1 MPRRS
6 NASVF
11 LTQDKRFPLCRL
23 WHNTKVTIDAYVL
36 LKFAA
41 LGVATLLVGIATAWG
56 ATALWYQASGGRALK
71 TLIVGVW
78 LTLCAALLVS
88 AWRDLALFSLTAFAV
103 SYSLLLW
110 WWHRIPASN
119 DRIWADDVAQMSTGS
134 VSGNRVTL
142 RNLRNFDWRTRTDY
156 TQRWETRSYDLQE
169 LMSVDMILSYWR
181 GPAIA
186 HMLISFGFESAGHV
200 VFSVEIRRERNENF
214 SEIGGFFKQFELSI
228 IACDERDV
236 VRVRTNVRQ
245 EDAYLYRM
253 KMPRAAMRSLFLGYI
268 EEANKLI
275 HTPRFYNT
283 ITVNCTTLV
292 YHMMKRIVGYLPL
305 DWRILFTG
313 HLAAYVYR
321 VGGLD
326 TRYTLDELQR
336 MGQITERAKRSDRS
350 ASFSQDIRNGIP
362 PLDAPRD

>member
-1 MPRRS
+1 M
-6 NASVF
+6 
-11 LTQDKRFPLCRL
+11 
-23 WHNTKVTIDAYVL
+23 TIDAYAL
-36 LKFAA
+36 LKFVA
-41 LGVATLLVGIATAWG
+41 LGVATLLVTIATAWG
-56 ATALWYQASGGRALK
+56 ATALWYQVRGGRGLKALA
-71 TLIVGVW
+71 VGAW
-78 LTLCAALLVS
+78 LLLCALLLVA
-88 AWRDLALFSLTAFAV
+88 AWQDQLLFCLATFAIGF
-103 SYSLLLW
+103 SLLLW
-110 WWHRIPASN
+110 WWHRIPPSN
-119 DRIWADDVAQMSTGS
+119 NRTWADDVAQMSTGS

-142 RNLRNFDWRTRTDY
+142 RNVRNFDWRTRTDY
-156 TQRWETRSYDLQE
+156 TQRWETRSYDLQD
-169 LMSVDMILSYWR
+169 LVSVDMILSYWR

-200 VFSVEIRRERNENF
+200 AFSVEIRRERNENF

-236 VRVRTNVRQ
+236 VRVRTNVRS

-253 KMPRAAMRSLFLGYI
+253 KMPQAAMHSLFLGYI
-268 EEANKLI
+268 GEANKLI

-313 HLAAYVYR
+313 YLAAYVYR

-326 TRYTLDELQR
+326 TRYTLDELHR
-336 MGQITERAKRSDRS
+336 MGHITERAKHSDRS
-350 ASFSQDIRNGIP
+350 AGFSQDIRNGIP
-362 PLDAPRD
+362 PLNAQRD